1 MAQRQQYRQLL
12 QDKVRPYREKALQ
25 YRKAALEKAYS
36 LGIFCPEVTA
46 CYAALNEGAMP
57 PNIGRGALLLGASGS
72 GSGQSSKALLESL
85 YADPGNG
92 SLLASLAVAYAE
104 QGKTELASLV
114 LHRILEKNPQD
125 APSQNLLG
133 LLRLLEGKD
142 QEAYHFFQKALE
154 FDPGMDDAR
163 ANLVVL
169 NEGYGNFQK
178 ARESLSEIADRQ
190 ALESSKSACVH
201 PDFRA
206 AAGRMEV
213 VAFDGSEIEA
223 LQEE

>member
-1 MAQRQQYRQLL
+1 L
-12 QDKVRPYREKALQ
+12 QFRR
-25 YRKAALEKAYS
+25 AALDKAYS

-46 CYAALNEGAMP
+46 CYASLNDGSMP
-57 PNIGRGALLLGASGS
+57 PAIGRGALLLGAAGS
-72 GSGQSSKALLESL
+72 GSGQSPKALLEAL
-85 YADPGNG
+85 YADPGNS
-92 SLLASLAVAYAE
+92 SLLASLAIAYAE
-104 QGKTELASLV
+104 QGKVELASLV
-114 LHRILEKNPQD
+114 LHRILEKSPQD
-125 APSQNLLG
+125 ATSQNLLG
-133 LLRLLEGKD
+133 LFRLLEGKD
-142 QEAYHFFQKALE
+142 QEAYRLFQKALE
-154 FDPGMDDAR
+154 YDPGMDDAR

-178 ARESLSEIADRQ
+178 ARESLSGIADRQ
-190 ALESSKSACVH
+190 ALESSKSTRVH